1 MKSQFYIHS
10 SIIATHRC
18 ISKPVETHPRFTKVF
33 NMLLS
38 PVLTAIVFVVGLL
51 IGSVGIGGALLVP
64 ALKYLGGIPLHSAVP
79 ACMFSYVVTGAAGAM
94 VYARYGTINWPM
106 ALKLCFGALP
116 GAYAGAFLLPYFSA
130 AVLEGV
136 IAVFILFAGVHAL
149 TRSDSVQRNQTGN
162 GGHILVVTGLITGI
176 GSALTGT
183 GGPLL
188 LIPILIWANLP
199 VLTAIGLSQVV
210 QIPISLTAT
219 LGNFIHGEVDFH
231 LGLVLA
237 LTMAGGALA
246 GAGLVHRLPVGP
258 LKKIVAIL
266 LVAVGLLMLSG
277 FSDIAGRH

>member
-162 GGHILVVTGLITGI
+162 GGHILVVM
-176 GSALTGT
+176 
-183 GGPLL
+183 
-188 LIPILIWANLP
+188 
-199 VLTAIGLSQVV
+199 V
-210 QIPISLTAT
+210 
-219 LGNFIHGEVDFH
+219 
-231 LGLVLA
+231 
-237 LTMAGGALA
+237 
-246 GAGLVHRLPVGP
+246 
-258 LKKIVAIL
+258 
-266 LVAVGLLMLSG
+266 
-277 FSDIAGRH
+277 